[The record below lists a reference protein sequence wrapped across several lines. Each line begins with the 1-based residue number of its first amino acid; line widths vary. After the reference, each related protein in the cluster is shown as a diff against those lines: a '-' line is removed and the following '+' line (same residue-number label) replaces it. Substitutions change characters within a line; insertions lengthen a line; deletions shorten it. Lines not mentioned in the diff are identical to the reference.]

1 MAVAGFIELVE
12 FISDLIEFGFLGS
25 QVTPDEPGET
35 LIQFLYDVIGSG
47 KRQALGNL
55 FSHIGQVTA
64 CP

>member
-1 MAVAGFIELVE
+1 MALAGFIELVE

-35 LIQFLYDVIGSG
+35 LIQFLDDVIGSG
-47 KRQALGNL
+47 KSLALGNL